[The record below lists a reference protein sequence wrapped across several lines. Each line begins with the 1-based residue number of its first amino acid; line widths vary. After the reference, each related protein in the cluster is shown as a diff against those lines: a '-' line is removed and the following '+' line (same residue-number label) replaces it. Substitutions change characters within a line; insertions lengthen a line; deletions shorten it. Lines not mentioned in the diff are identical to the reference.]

1 MARPSNV
8 RFRIK
13 SDYVAALG
21 VAVAPLIYFL
31 PATLGSLILS
41 PDDAKTFNTPLRVVA
56 ATLVRDGSL
65 PLWNP
70 YMFSGMPLHGAA
82 QAGLLFPLNWFYLIS
97 SPPVATNLMILSTYM
112 LAAVGAY
119 FYARRAGAD
128 LPGSIA
134 TSLIWQFSAFMLL
147 QMGHTN
153 VLHTAAMMPWVLW
166 SVDGYIATGER
177 RRGVLLAALFA
188 LQVFS
193 GHQQTLAYSFLLAG
207 AYGLAVALGS
217 SRTRKLALNP
227 LALMTIGLALAAV
240 QILPTWELLRN
251 SPRATATYDF
261 FGAFS
266 MPPNFV
272 MTFFAPF
279 IFGVDYGRIFH
290 APYFGPLF
298 LGEYLGYAGILTIM
312 LALAAV
318 ALKRDL
324 RTKFWCAVFVL
335 ALLMA
340 FGRFLPFQL
349 YKVVYQIPVLNLFRS
364 PSRHLMEVQFALA
377 VLAGRGLTAIRTSRN
392 TKTLLSV
399 ACAGGS
405 VLLVTCLTVTWWRP
419 AAFRL
424 AREVPVTL
432 LRAPELFVPIVVAA
446 FSAIALLLFART
458 QSRKALMGMFVVLVL
473 DLIIFGQGSGWFTH
487 SLAPQHDLWR
497 PSEAVKLLRQRE
509 AQGEPPPA
517 AAANRILT
525 QDLSFDPNLPV
536 PAPDSSVVFALQPD
550 IYMMEGVENAAGYDG
565 FGLARYSHL
574 AGDMKVWGELTDAEG
589 TLRGDSRALD
599 LLNVRYLLSR
609 AGPALSTTSAFPTAA
624 VTYEGQHFDANDLGL
639 RPVKSGRRL
648 SFNVPPTEV
657 DHIALLTNMSWS
669 NEVADHTP
677 VAQIELRTQDGKTFN
692 FDVRAG
698 DHTSEWAYDRSDIR
712 SQIKHQRAPVGSS
725 YPVEDAREKYD
736 AHTYVSAF
744 SLPAKTVVTS
754 GSITVA
760 TIKTAPDLGLNV
772 ARISLAD
779 GETAAPLRR
788 NWITEEG
795 QDHADSGSGTGGRQ
809 RWTKIAEAKDVAIFE
824 NDRVLP
830 RAWLVSEAKVL
841 TDAETLSVIR
851 TSRFSDG
858 KVWDPRQTAL
868 VEGRLEFASTSPDQT
883 ADVQMTAHEP
893 NRVTL
898 KTKSSQPAIL
908 VLSENHYPGWRAY
921 VDGQFVTN
929 LRVDYNLRGVALP
942 AGEHTVEFIYRP
954 KSVLIGVV
962 ISLLTLVGLV
972 LWWKRLLP
980 ERRLRVDA

>member
-1 MARPSNV
+1 M
-8 RFRIK
+8 
-13 SDYVAALG
+13 
-21 VAVAPLIYFL
+21 LIRE
-31 PATLGSLILS
+31 G
-41 PDDAKTFNTPLRVVA
+41 N
-56 ATLVRDGSL
+56 L

-70 YMFSGMPLHGAA
+70 YIFSGMPLHGAT

-97 SPPVATNLMILSTYM
+97 SPPVATNLMVLSTYM

-128 LPGSIA
+128 IPGAIA
-134 TSLIWQFSAFMLL
+134 TSLIWPFSAFMIL

-166 SVDGYIATGER
+166 SVDGYLATGER

-193 GHQQTLAYSFLLAG
+193 GHQQTLVYSFLLAG
-207 AYGLAVALGS
+207 AYGLVTALAS
-217 SRTRKLALNP
+217 KRTRKMSLAP
-227 LALMTIGLALAAV
+227 LVLMTIGLALAAV
-240 QILPTWELLRN
+240 QILPTLELLRN

-261 FGAFS
+261 FGTFS

-279 IFGVDYGRIFH
+279 VFGVDYGRIFH

-298 LGEYLGYAGILTIM
+298 LGEYLGYVGILTIM

-318 ALKRDL
+318 TLKRDL
-324 RTKFWCAVFVL
+324 RTKFWCAVLVV
-335 ALLMA
+335 ALLLA

-349 YKVVYQIPVLNLFRS
+349 YKLVYQIPVLNLFRS
-364 PSRHLMEVQFALA
+364 PSRHLMEVEFALA
-377 VLAGRGLTAIRTSRN
+377 VLAGRGLTAIRTSRHPN
-392 TKTLLSV
+392 TLIS
-399 ACAGGS
+399 AAFAGGS

-432 LRAPELFVPIVVAA
+432 LRAPELFVPIMVAA
-446 FSAIALLLFART
+446 FSAIALWLFART
-458 QSRKALMGMFVVLVL
+458 QSRKALAGLFVVLVL
-473 DLIIFGQGSGWFTH
+473 DLIIFGQGSGWSTH
-487 SLAPQHDLWR
+487 SLEPQHDLWR
-497 PSEAVKLLRQRE
+497 PSETVKVLRQRE
-509 AQGEPPPA
+509 APLDA
-517 AAANRILT
+517 ARYRILT
-525 QDLSFDPNLPV
+525 QDLNFDPNLPV
-536 PAPDSSVVFALQPD
+536 PAPDGSVVFALQPD
-550 IYMMEGVENAAGYDG
+550 IYMMEGIENAGGYDG
-565 FGLARYSHL
+565 FGLTRYSRL

-599 LLNVRYLLSR
+599 LLNVRYLLAR
-609 AGPALSTTSAFPTAA
+609 AFVPGSTTKSAFPAAA
-624 VTYEGQHFDANDLGL
+624 VTYEGQHFDAVDLGL
-639 RPVKSGRRL
+639 SPVKTGRRV
-648 SFNVPPTEV
+648 SFYVPPTEA
-657 DHIALLTNMSWS
+657 DHIALLTNLSWS

-677 VAQIELRTQDGKTFN
+677 IAQIELRTREGKTFS
-692 FDVRAG
+692 FDLRAG
-698 DHTSEWAYDRSDIR
+698 DHTSEWAHDRSDIR
-712 SQIKHQRAPVGSS
+712 SQIKHKRAPVGTS
-725 YPVEDAREKYD
+725 YPVEDAREKYE

-760 TIKTAPDLGLNV
+760 TIKGAPDLSLYV

-788 NWITEEG
+788 DWITEESQEG
-795 QDHADSGSGTGGRQ
+795 PGAVGRQ
-809 RWTKIAEAKDVAIFE
+809 RWRRIAEVKDVAVFE
-824 NDRVLP
+824 NERVLP

-841 TDAETLSVIR
+841 TDPEMLNVIR

-858 KVWDPRQTAL
+858 KVWDPRRTAL
-868 VEGRLEFASTSPDQT
+868 VNGPFDFASTLPDQT
-883 ADVQMTAHEP
+883 AEVQTTAREP

-921 VDGQFVTN
+921 VDGQLVTN
-929 LRVDYNLRGVALP
+929 LRVDFNLRGVVLP
-942 AGEHTVEFIYRP
+942 AGEHTVGFIYRP
-954 KSVLIGVV
+954 KSVLIGAV
-962 ISLLTLVGLV
+962 ISLLTLIGLV
-972 LWWKRLLP
+972 IWRRRLLP
-980 ERRLRVDA
+980 VTRLSTGT